1 MGQRTSA
8 PGVPEN
14 LSFCSKIFGKERWR
28 SLAKY
33 RILKIFQV
41 LCGIYICLM
50 TFSRIGTFGN
60 MGGLVD
66 PETGFII
73 DPNSEENTE
82 QGVILIKGDLRAVVA
97 KTNFQMVALAI
108 SRLSAFTMYPGTWFD
123 RNQFA

>member
-1 MGQRTSA
+1 MGQRTPEA
-8 PGVPEN
+8 AVPEN

-33 RILKIFQV
+33 RMLKTFQV
-41 LCGIYICLM
+41 LCGIYICLA
-50 TFSRIGTFGN
+50 TFSRIGTFVK

-82 QGVILIKGDLRAVVA
+82 LCVILVKGDLRAIVA
-97 KTNFQMVALAI
+97 KANFQMVALAI
-108 SRLSAFTMYPGTWFD
+108 SRLSAFTIYPGT
-123 RNQFA
+123 